1 MARAR
6 TPKTV
11 RIVLETKDRDT
22 AERAAAEAFV
32 AGALGLEERDGEEPA
47 CIRFLLYAPSARGE
61 AVRAAVAAVLGVT
74 GSVGEPEAVN
84 GTDWSEAWKEGLGP
98 IEIGPRLV
106 IRPSWV
112 SLTPRPGQHVL
123 VIDPKQ
129 AFGTGAHASTR
140 LALELLHSI
149 ADELPTGAQVLD
161 VGTGSGVLALAA
173 LALGAA
179 RAVAFDLD
187 PLAGEAATE
196 NAVLNGVASGLR
208 LFTGSV
214 EALAE
219 VPFDLVLANLLR
231 NEVTP
236 LLPALAR
243 RTRPGGRAIFT
254 GLLDVERA
262 EMEGRLA
269 AVGFTV
275 EQAILAEEAD
285 GDAWLGLL
293 TRR

>member
-1 MARAR
+1 M
-6 TPKTV
+6 
-11 RIVLETKDRDT
+11 RIVAETADRDV
-22 AERAAAEAFV
+22 AERAAAEAFA
-32 AGALGLEERDGEEPA
+32 AGALGLEEREGDEPA
-47 CIRFLLYAPSARGE
+47 RIRFLLYAPTARGE
-61 AVRAAVAAVLGVT
+61 AVRTAVAGVLGSA
-74 GSVGEPEAVN
+74 GSVGEPEPVN
-84 GTDWSEAWKEGLGP
+84 GTDWSEAWKQGLGP
-98 IEIGPRLV
+98 RAIGPRLV

-140 LALELLHSI
+140 LALELLHAI
-149 ADELPTGAQVLD
+149 AGELPAGPQVLD

-179 RAVAFDLD
+179 RVVAFDLD
-187 PLAGEAATE
+187 PLAAEAAAE
-196 NAVLNGVASGLR
+196 NAFLNGLSPHLR
-208 LFTGSV
+208 LFTGSI
-214 EALAE
+214 EALAP
-219 VPFDLVLANLLR
+219 VAFDLVLANLLR

-236 LLPALAR
+236 LLSALAI
-243 RTRPGGRAIFT
+243 RTRPGGHAIFT

-269 AVGFTV
+269 AAGFTV
-275 EQAILAEEAD
+275 ERAILAEEAD

>member
-6 TPKTV
+6 TPATV
-11 RIVLETKDRDT
+11 RIILETTDRD
-22 AERAAAEAFV
+22 AAELAATEAFA
-32 AGALGLEERDGEEPA
+32 AGALGLEEREGEEPA
-47 CIRFLLYAPSARGE
+47 RIRLLLYAPEARGE
-61 AVRAAVAAVLGVT
+61 AVHAAAAGVLGRA
-74 GSVGEPEAVN
+74 GRVGDPEAVN
-84 GTDWSEAWKEGLGP
+84 GTDWSEAWKEGLEP

-106 IRPSWV
+106 LRPSWV
-112 SLTPRPGQHVL
+112 ALTPRPGQHVL

-149 ADELPTGAQVLD
+149 ADELPARAQVLD

-187 PLAGEAATE
+187 PLAAEAAAE
-196 NAVLNGVASGLR
+196 NAALNGVAGPLR

-214 EALAE
+214 EALA
-219 VPFDLVLANLLR
+219 PTRFDLVLANLLR

-236 LLPALAR
+236 LLPALAA

-262 EMEGRLA
+262 EMEERLA
-269 AVGFTV
+269 AEGFTV